1 MIQSEKATWPEIK
14 TAIEQ
19 NRVAILPF
27 GAHEEHGPHCPL
39 STDTVMA
46 NGLATRL
53 AEQIDGILLP
63 PIPYGETWNTSGFP
77 GTLSLSFSTVK
88 AILMDLGVG
97 LMKSGVKALIV
108 VNGHFG
114 NRAPIELAC
123 RELKVKYD
131 FPVLLIDYPGLERL
145 ASEICESK
153 PAAPSFYHA
162 DELETSVML
171 ALMPDA
177 VQMDKAQAEYPDF
190 PPTFASEP
198 IYLHTFCKSGVFGDP
213 RPATAEK
220 GEKLLDGLTQE
231 SMKVVTAFLT
241 KL

>member
-1 MIQSEKATWPEIK
+1 MIQSEKATWPEVK

-19 NRVAILPF
+19 NCVAILPF

-53 AEQIDGILLP
+53 AKQINAILLP

-88 AILMDLGVG
+88 AVLIDLG
-97 LMKSGVKALIV
+97 LSLKKCGVRALIV

-114 NRAPIELAC
+114 NRAPVELAC
-123 RELKVKYD
+123 RELKVEYD

-153 PAAPSFYHA
+153 LAAPSFYHA

-171 ALMPDA
+171 ALMPEA
-177 VQMDKAQAEYPDF
+177 VQMDKAQAEYPEF
-190 PPTFASEP
+190 PPTFGAEP
-198 IYLHTFCKSGVFGDP
+198 IYLDTFCKSGVFGDP

-220 GEKLLDGLTQE
+220 GEKLLEGLTRE
-231 SMKVVTAFLT
+231 SMKVVEAFL
-241 KL
+241 KKF